1 MMPSFSTPLV
11 RVALMLGVMGA
22 FSAQAS
28 SNPQGWKWYNEPH
41 AAPTLTPP
49 PPKPLKPN
57 TTTRIMSATEQM
69 DWFHETY
76 KEALNDATIHS
87 KDEDKLKT
95 VMQLHQYIGERTS
108 ETGMTFK
115 KVLLQH
121 PELSYLKDRPA
132 EFAARGTYHKLE
144 REKKID
150 AVAHMR
156 DEGWGFFFVYDGQDT
171 LSQQLAPSLQAFS
184 DTHGIEIL
192 GLSRDKTFVTGIR
205 DNRNNDKKV
214 EVPYAPALIL
224 VNPNT
229 GEMKPLAY
237 GFISQTALLG
247 RFYNVANDYQT
258 PDF

>member
-1 MMPSFSTPLV
+1 MTHIA
-11 RVALMLGVMGA
+11 RALFALTLLYGG
-22 FSAQAS
+22 SAQA
-28 SNPQGWKWYNEPH
+28 NQPPQGWKWYNEPMTKP
-41 AAPTLTPP
+41 APKKTPP
-49 PPKPLKPN
+49 PPIPPN
-57 TTTRIMSATEQM
+57 QTTRVMSATEQM

-156 DEGWGFFFVYDGQDT
+156 DEGWGFFFVYDGQDS

-192 GLSRDKTFVTGIR
+192 GLSRDKTFVSGIR
-205 DNRNNDKKV
+205 DNRNNDNKV

>member
-1 MMPSFSTPLV
+1 MTHV
-11 RVALMLGVMGA
+11 TRTALLLFALLLMSSV
-22 FSAQAS
+22 QAS
-28 SNPQGWKWYNEPH
+28 SGPQGWKWYNEPVARKAH
-41 AAPTLTPP
+41 KPKPPSPP
-49 PPKPLKPN
+49 PPN
-57 TTTRIMSATEQM
+57 QTTRVMSATEQM
-69 DWFHETY
+69 DWFHQTY
-76 KEALNDATIHS
+76 KEALNDATINS

-95 VMQLHQYIGERTS
+95 VMQLNQFIGERTS

-115 KVLLQH
+115 KVLH
-121 PELSYLKDRPA
+121 ANPELSYLKDHPA
-132 EFAARGTYHKLE
+132 EFAARGTYHQLE
-144 REKKID
+144 REKKVA
-150 AVAHMR
+150 AVAQMR
-156 DEGWGFFFVYDGQDT
+156 DDGWGFFFVYDGQDA
-171 LSQQLAPSLQAFS
+171 LSQQLAPSMQSFA

-192 GLSRDKTFVTGIR
+192 GLSRDRTFLPGIR
-205 DNRNNDKKV
+205 KNRANDNKV